1 MATSIAANAWIDP
14 RAQIDPEVEIGPF
27 CTIGPGA
34 KIGSGSRLLSHVTIM
49 GNVTLGRNNT
59 IYPNVVLGAEPQDIS
74 YDGTETSVIIGDGNI
89 LREGV
94 TVNRGTSKEDG
105 ITVIGNDNFLMGNV
119 HVAHDCKL
127 GSNIVI
133 ANGTLLAG
141 HVHIQDF
148 AALSGGPRRRC
159 QTRRTDLLAAREPGR
174 SAALSGGCAVHHFVT
189 IGSYSFLA
197 GLSRALH
204 DVPPYMLAEGIAAHP
219 RCINIVALKRRN
231 FSPRA
236 IDSLA
241 AAHRLLYRSKVGL
254 SHAREILRSND
265 QETPEVLYL
274 VNFLEQQQEGKHG
287 RGREMRNAA

>member
-148 AALSGGPRRRC
+148 AALSGG
-159 QTRRTDLLAAREPGR
+159 
-174 SAALSGGCAVHHFVT
+174 CAVHHFVT